1 MQPGPPV
8 HESSVQVRIATAN
21 DAAAMAELIGHLGYP
36 AEARDLPDRLARMRS
51 RGDAEAFVA
60 ISGDDVVGVAT
71 VHTRVV
77 LHAALP
83 VVQLTALVT
92 SPSMRNRGV
101 GRALVD
107 VVQSWALERGAEKL
121 VVTTALHRV
130 EAPRFYERLGFEQT
144 GRRFV
149 KRLRGS

>member
-1 MQPGPPV
+1 MQPGPPA
-8 HESSVQVRIATAN
+8 HEPSVQVRIATAH
-21 DAAAMAELIGHLGYP
+21 DAAAMAELIGH
-36 AEARDLPDRLARMRS
+36 
-51 RGDAEAFVA
+51 
-60 ISGDDVVGVAT
+60 
-71 VHTRVV
+71 
-77 LHAALP
+77 
-83 VVQLTALVT
+83 LVT

-149 KRLRGS
+149 KRLKEL

>member
-1 MQPGPPV
+1 MQPGPPA
-8 HESSVQVRIATAN
+8 HEKSVQVRIATAD

-36 AEARDLPDRLARMRS
+36 AEARELPDRLAHMRA

-60 ISGDDVVGVAT
+60 LSGEDVVGIAT
-71 VHTRVV
+71 VHVRVV

-83 VVQLTALVT
+83 VGQLTALVT

-107 VVQSWALERGAEKL
+107 VVESWALERGAEKL

-149 KRLRGS
+149 KRLK

>member
-1 MQPGPPV
+1 MQPRSPANEP
-8 HESSVQVRIATAN
+8 SVKVRVATAD

-36 AEARDLPDRLARMRS
+36 AEAAELPDRLARMRAL
-51 RGDAEAFVA
+51 GDAESFVA
-60 ISGDDVVGVAT
+60 TSGDDVVGLAT

-107 VVQSWALERGAEKL
+107 IVKSWALAHGAEKL

-149 KRLRGS
+149 KRLGGS